1 MKTFVKEYLPYLIV
15 VVIVILI
22 KIYVVTPVRVTGNS
36 MDDTL
41 KDGDIMI
48 LNEISYK
55 SRELK
60 RFDIVVIRENNE
72 YIIKRII
79 GLPGEAIRCKDNVI
93 YINGESL
100 EDKYGN
106 GVTND
111 FKEVTIPEGK
121 YFVMG
126 DNREV
131 SLDSIRLGP
140 ISYKDIKGTTKLTVF
155 PFSRF
160 GEKEWLYL
168 KKINMI

>member
-126 DNREV
+126 DNRIL
-131 SLDSIRLGP
+131 SQDSRIIGP
-140 ISYKDIKGTTKLTVF
+140 IKKDQILGKTNIVLY
-155 PFSRF
+155 PFS
-160 GEKEWLYL
+160 
-168 KKINMI
+168 KIGIVKD

>member
-60 RFDIVVIRENNE
+60 RFDIVVIRENNV
-72 YIIKRII
+72 ISI
-79 GLPGEAIRCKDNVI
+79 LPKTNIPANDILVI
-93 YINGESL
+93 H
-100 EDKYGN
+100 
-106 GVTND
+106 
-111 FKEVTIPEGK
+111 EVWIQK
-121 YFVMG
+121 
-126 DNREV
+126 
-131 SLDSIRLGP
+131 
-140 ISYKDIKGTTKLTVF
+140 
-155 PFSRF
+155 
-160 GEKEWLYL
+160 
-168 KKINMI
+168 

>member
-1 MKTFVKEYLPYLIV
+1 MKTFIKEYLPYLIV
-15 VVIVILI
+15 IIIVILI
-22 KIYVVTPVRVTGNS
+22 KMYVMTPIRVSGSS

-55 SRELK
+55 AHGLK
-60 RFDIVVIRENNE
+60 RFDIVVVKTNDE

-79 GLPGEAIRCKDNVI
+79 GLPGETIKCKNNVI
-93 YINGESL
+93 YINGKAL

-106 GVTND
+106 GVTD
-111 FKEVTIPEGK
+111 DLGEVTIPEGK

-131 SLDSIRLGP
+131 SFDSRRLGP
-140 ISYKDIKGTTKLTVF
+140 ISYNDIKGTTKFVVF

-160 GEKEWLYL
+160 GRKE
-168 KKINMI
+168 

>member
-1 MKTFVKEYLPYLIV
+1 MPNILDVYNFIENLSKERYIELM
-15 VVIVILI
+15 
-22 KIYVVTPVRVTGNS
+22 PV
-36 MDDTL
+36 L
-41 KDGDIMI
+41 K
-48 LNEISYK
+48 EIISLYE
-55 SRELK
+55 ELK

-131 SLDSIRLGP
+131 SLDSRRLGP

-160 GEKEWLYL
+160 GEKE
-168 KKINMI
+168 